1 MFAVRFPNGN
11 TACDPNHA
19 RMLHANIILFSSF
32 PGTPGK
38 EATCY
43 YAEQFALNEQTIKGE
58 EWDQGDSSEG
68 RDSHE
73 CVWGSVV
80 HFSEG

>member
-1 MFAVRFPNGN
+1 
-11 TACDPNHA
+11 
-19 RMLHANIILFSSF
+19 MLHANIILFSSF

-38 EATCY
+38 EATYY

-68 RDSHE
+68 RLT
-73 CVWGSVV
+73 
-80 HFSEG
+80 